1 MSLKLRLLIYI
12 NLLLF
17 IAVSIGLTAIISSA
31 KSNVRQEILSTQSL
45 AVFAI
50 ENGIQKNPEI
60 YLFKKETDTLG
71 LSNLNELRHLN
82 IQFYDSNN
90 QLRDQSSSD
99 MSVLHKPP
107 LWFISVIEDFSTI
120 LPEKKISINFKDK
133 KLGYVLITPQPMYEY
148 SEIWQQIKNSFW
160 VILLFFG
167 LVNIMIFFVFYLT
180 LKPISSI
187 IEGFQKL
194 EDENYKANIKK
205 INILEL
211 DIIGKNFNKM
221 VKKLKEGNFKIHRLS
236 QDLINVQ
243 EQEKKELARNLHDEL
258 GQSLSAIQAEAA
270 SIKKNK
276 NEESRILALNSIIKI
291 SKNMMLSTREII
303 KKLSLGILEEMGF
316 EIAINDM
323 VEGWSKRH
331 PRVLMSYSFDKKIEE
346 FISPSF
352 AGHIYR
358 IIQEAL
364 TNISKHSKPKKITV
378 NLELK
383 KKETELEIKISNNG
397 VIQNP
402 NKENGVGLLGMIER
416 VRQMK
421 GTIKFKKRNNF
432 EIFITVRLNP

>member
-1 MSLKLRLLIYI
+1 MSLKFRLLTYI

-17 IAVSIGLTAIISSA
+17 IAVFIGLAAIITSA
-31 KSNVRQEILSTQSL
+31 KNNVRQEILSTQSL

-71 LSNLNELRHLN
+71 LANLNELRHLN

-221 VKKLKEGNFKIHRLS
+221 VKKLKEGNFKIHKLS

-323 VEGWSKRH
+323 VEGWLKRH

-397 VIQNP
+397 VIQNL

>member
-71 LSNLNELRHLN
+71 LANLNELRHLN

-90 QLRDQSSSD
+90 QLRDQSSSNVSLLD
-99 MSVLHKPP
+99 KPP
-107 LWFISVIEDFSTI
+107 LWFISIIEDFSTI
-120 LPEKKISINFKDK
+120 LPEKRISINFKDK
-133 KLGYVLITPQPMYEY
+133 KLGYILITPEPMYEY
-148 SEIWQQIKNSFW
+148 SEIWQQIKHGFW
-160 VILLFFG
+160 VIFLFFG
-167 LVNIMIFFVFYLT
+167 LVNIMIFIVFYLT
-180 LKPISSI
+180 LKPIGSI

-194 EDENYKANIKK
+194 EDEDYKAKIKK

-211 DIIGKNFNKM
+211 DIIGQNFNKM
-221 VKKLKEGNFKIHRLS
+221 VKKLREGNFKIHKLS

-258 GQSLSAIQAEAA
+258 GQSLTAIQAEAA
-270 SIKKNK
+270 SVKKNK
-276 NEESRILALNSIIKI
+276 NEASRTLALNSIIKI
-291 SKNMMLSTREII
+291 SKNMMLSTRELI

-316 EIAINDM
+316 EIAINDL
-323 VEGWSKRH
+323 VDNFSKRH
-331 PRVLMSYSFDKKIEE
+331 PKALINYFYDKSLNE
-346 FISPSF
+346 FIPQSF
-352 AGHIYR
+352 EGRIYR

-364 TNISKHSKPKKITV
+364 TNITKHSNPKKISISFKFK
-378 NLELK
+378 NME
-383 KKETELEIKISNNG
+383 ELEIRIFNNG
-397 VIQNP
+397 VK
-402 NKENGVGLLGMIER
+402 NKPDKESGVGLLGMTER
-416 VRQMK
+416 VNQMNGK
-421 GTIKFKKRNNF
+421 IILKKKHNF
-432 EIFITVRLNP
+432 EIIINLKVIT